1 MTAKK
6 TSAKKAAP
14 KRKPAAKK
22 VTDPKTIV
30 VDKPKSGTP
39 VPRHRKT
46 GEKYKAPKLV
56 RKNPPT
62 RDEQAA
68 LDRVKIKGQ

>member
-1 MTAKK
+1 MATKK
-6 TSAKKAAP
+6 TKKAAAP
-14 KRKPAAKK
+14 KRAAKK
-22 VTDPKTIV
+22 SSVPPPKVIV

-56 RKNPPT
+56 RKNPLN

-68 LDRVKIKGQ
+68 FDRVKIKGQ